1 MIKRTVKETI
11 KKYDQEGRL
20 IEEWVTETTEDEWPG
35 TTLQYPNINFGTGNI
50 PADLYLHTT
59 TANVNEAHATQEVAR

>member
-20 IEEWVTETTEDEWPG
+20 TEEWVTETTEDEWPD
-35 TTLQYPNINFGTGNI
+35 TTLQYPNINLGT
-50 PADLYLHTT
+50 YYTTTTT
-59 TANVNEAHATQEVAR
+59 TADVNEAHATQEVAR